1 MAWAYGPSA
10 CVNIGALCVPHLRW
24 QSACV
29 ERIDIPWAAL
39 VPLIVLLVAFVGY
52 CLVDLAR
59 GEVRYL
65 PKWAWALI
73 CLFFVPVGGV
83 VYLLVGRRR

>member
-1 MAWAYGPSA
+1 
-10 CVNIGALCVPHLRW
+10 VQVR
-24 QSACV
+24 QT
-29 ERIDIPWAAL
+29 EIPWAAL
-39 VPLIVLLVAFVGY
+39 LPLALLLVAFVGY

-65 PKWAWALI
+65 PKWAWAVI
-73 CLFFVPVGGV
+73 CLVSVPVGGL